1 VRRKVL
7 VSAGEAS
14 GDLYAAELVR
24 RLRPIW
30 PEADFYGCAGPR
42 MREVGVRPVVDAASL
57 AVVGIAEVVRHIPRI
72 YREYRR
78 LLDGA
83 RREKPDLAIL
93 TDSPDFHL
101 RLARRL
107 KQWGVPVV
115 YLVAPQVWA
124 WRRGRL
130 RTMRRVIDLLLCIFP
145 FEEEFFAS
153 QGLRASYIGHPLST
167 LARPSMSRNEFL
179 AQFGLP
185 RDRPVVA
192 LLPGSRQGEAL
203 RHLPVLADAARHIH
217 RALPSSFV
225 WAAPAG
231 AFWGKQTASFWEPL
245 RDLSIQLIEGRTWD
259 VLAHADVALVA
270 SGTATVEAA
279 LLGVPMVVF
288 YKVSWLTWLAGRP
301 LVKVPFYSMVN
312 LVAGRAVV
320 PELIQNEVRG
330 ERLAAEAL
338 RLLREPGARAAMQRE
353 LARVAAQLSAT
364 EDPMVRAATLIEDY
378 LRQSQRG
385 LGSGS

>member
-1 VRRKVL
+1 
-7 VSAGEAS
+7 
-14 GDLYAAELVR
+14 
-24 RLRPIW
+24 
-30 PEADFYGCAGPR
+30 
-42 MREVGVRPVVDAASL
+42 MREAGVRPVVDAASL

-145 FEEEFFAS
+145 FEEEYFAS
-153 QGLRASYIGHPLST
+153 QGLRARYIGHPLST
-167 LARPSMSRNEFL
+167 LATPSMSRNEFL

-231 AFWGKQTASFWEPL
+231 AFWGKRTASFWEPL

-301 LVKVPFYSMVN
+301 RVKVPFYSMVN